1 MQRVTSISA
10 QPGIY
15 LRDLSNIEVWYP
27 VISEQQKIIA
37 LLKNICNL
45 IAANEQV
52 PKLVIKIVKNFLANS
67 LHLN

>member
-1 MQRVTSISA
+1 
-10 QPGIY
+10 
-15 LRDLSNIEVWYP
+15 YP

>member
-1 MQRVTSISA
+1 FDKT
-10 QPGIY
+10 
-15 LRDLSNIEVWYP
+15 D
-27 VISEQQKIIA
+27 
-37 LLKNICNL
+37 NL